1 MGQSHTTL
9 VEIGKNFTEKTTT
22 TTNGTFCWLV
32 ANEKAKK
39 AVVLVHGVTGNKL
52 DMVVV
57 GKEYVK
63 RGYAVYAPDLP
74 GHGGAPVLG
83 VDTFDALGDWLNNC
97 IEAMGCTPDILIGNS
112 FASGICYNLIT
123 RGLAPEK
130 THIILACPT
139 PRVAWSSRALRA
151 AGGLLP
157 RSIGTTAYN
166 SNRAINARVTYLS
179 KISDGS
185 PKKWLK
191 ESEHHKIPFIDAKVG
206 NRMSMLLETDNPYE
220 VVPPERSVQ
229 ERITVVFGTKD
240 NVATKRS
247 FGRMRRLLPFSR
259 MLIVPGAGHILHFEA
274 SQQIVEASSLQ
285 DETS

>member
-9 VEIGKNFTEKTTT
+9 VEIGKNFTEKTTKT
-22 TTNGTFCWLV
+22 ANGTFCWLV
-32 ANEKAKK
+32 ANEKAEKT
-39 AVVLVHGVTGNKL
+39 VLLVHGVTGNKL

-57 GKEYVK
+57 GNEYVR

-74 GHGGAPVLG
+74 GHGSAPVLG
-83 VDTFDALGDWLNNC
+83 ADTFDALGDWLSSC
-97 IEAMGCTPDILIGNS
+97 IKAMGRIPDILIGNS
-112 FASGICYNLIT
+112 FASGICYNLVT
-123 RGLAPEK
+123 RGLAAEK

-157 RSIGTTAYN
+157 RSIGTAAYN
-166 SNRAINARVTYLS
+166 SSRAINTRVTYLS
-179 KISDGS
+179 KVSDGS

-206 NRMSMLLETDNPYE
+206 NHMSMLLETDNPYE
-220 VVPPERSVQ
+220 VVPPERAVQ
-229 ERITVVFGTKD
+229 ERITVIFGTKD

-274 SQQIVEASSLQ
+274 AEQIADAIS
-285 DETS
+285 